1 MINTSQDLK
10 DLLFRINRKSYPAY
24 KDTKGSY
31 RFPGYVLSIDHVQ
44 GDPFAAPSKISLH
57 IKGAQAGFPE
67 SLYATREMRIALQ
80 NQLIRGFAAHIEKY
94 NFRAKGSGKS
104 GLIAISKPGQEI
116 LERSACT
123 MDAKKRGSDHSSGGR
138 FSCQRTYD
146 QLRRTDQNSV

>member
-44 GDPFAAPSKISLH
+44 GDPFAAPSKLSLH

-67 SLYATREMRIALQ
+67 ALYATQDPDR
-80 NQLIRGFAAHIEKY
+80 
-94 NFRAKGSGKS
+94 KS
-104 GLIAISKPGQEI
+104 W
-116 LERSACT
+116 
-123 MDAKKRGSDHSSGGR
+123 
-138 FSCQRTYD
+138 
-146 QLRRTDQNSV
+146 SVPPARWMQKTVI